1 MKGECLRDDQ
11 HQRNDRQVQEI
22 FKAVGNNKMGEKN
35 NQESNNGVGSVE
47 GVDRGAIRN

>member
-1 MKGECLRDDQ
+1 MININEMIVK
-11 HQRNDRQVQEI
+11 
-22 FKAVGNNKMGEKN
+22 FKRYSRRWVVSDTMGKEN